1 MADEERELEKT
12 NQSKFRKRKDVLI
25 KTQNKN
31 RCRKKIRDRDRDT
44 HTERGVRDRS
54 IDRSREENQSSTW
67 RCMKTRAKLR
77 LLPLQ
82 LLSGRIEPRKRNRA
96 AQMRWRG
103 KKEIQR
109 WPWYIWGETE
119 RERRGV
125 RGFRQHGK
133 GPPVQPVTGKEGH
146 PGRGGEEVDTYVPI
160 LAYDRYPIPKC
171 SNTFLFFFFFSFL
184 VVVIV

>member
-1 MADEERELEKT
+1 
-12 NQSKFRKRKDVLI
+12 
-25 KTQNKN
+25 
-31 RCRKKIRDRDRDT
+31 
-44 HTERGVRDRS
+44 
-54 IDRSREENQSSTW
+54 
-67 RCMKTRAKLR
+67 MKTRAKLR

-133 GPPVQPVTGKEGH
+133 GPPVQPVTGKEGR
-146 PGRGGEEVDTYVPI
+146 PGGGGEVDTYVPI
-160 LAYDRYPIPKC
+160 LPYDRYPIPKC
-171 SNTFLFFFFFSFL
+171 SNSFLFFFFFFFSCGCDSVNIPSPL
-184 VVVIV
+184 SPPPHHKTEQDPITEHPIRPDRHPSTTVIDQPTSVF